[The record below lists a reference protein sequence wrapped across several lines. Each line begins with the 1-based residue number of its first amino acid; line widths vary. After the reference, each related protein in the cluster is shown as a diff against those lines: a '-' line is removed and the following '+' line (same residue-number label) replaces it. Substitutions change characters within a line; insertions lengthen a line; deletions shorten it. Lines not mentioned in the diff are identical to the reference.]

1 MNDII
6 CDFISKV
13 NCEKEK
19 MTCKKHKITGY
30 PKIITFHEG
39 MQVSYSLNSNPNH
52 LKFETFKIVRGLSR
66 LGSFKIFSTCVTCN
80 AKMFL
85 ILLQKALYQGD
96 RSFENLKYFVE
107 DMIKDYLGSTKSTSD
122 EPVGLGDENGETE
135 PLPDEPVP
143 VEAPESTDDV
153 TTFEYSI
160 SNISHTEPFIF
171 FLNSIFFS
179 LRN

>member
-1 MNDII
+1 
-6 CDFISKV
+6 
-13 NCEKEK
+13 
-19 MTCKKHKITGY
+19 
-30 PKIITFHEG
+30 
-39 MQVSYSLNSNPNH
+39 
-52 LKFETFKIVRGLSR
+52 
-66 LGSFKIFSTCVTCN
+66 
-80 AKMFL
+80 MFL

-96 RSFENLKYFVE
+96 RSFENLKNFVE

-153 TTFEYSI
+153 TIFEYSI